1 MTPARPLRPISPDIA
16 ARIAGQ
22 VAEIKRTALTRA
34 AAASVLQRE
43 YQARYER
50 LKKDMGW

>member
-1 MTPARPLRPISPDIA
+1 MSTRPLRPIDADLA

-22 VAEIKRTALTRA
+22 VAEIKRLALTRA
-34 AAASVLQRE
+34 AAILVVQAQ

-50 LKKDMGW
+50 FLRERER

>member
-1 MTPARPLRPISPDIA
+1 MTARPLGPINPDLA

-22 VAEIKRTALTRA
+22 VAEIKRNALTRA

-43 YQARYER
+43 YQSRYER
-50 LKKDMGW
+50 MRKDMGR

>member
-1 MTPARPLRPISPDIA
+1 MTSRPLRPISADLA

-22 VAEIKRTALTRA
+22 VAEIKRNALTNA

-43 YQARYER
+43 YQTRYER
-50 LKKDMGW
+50 LKKEMGW